1 MTHPVSKFQLLLSF
15 KKMVVFSSSDIKKL
29 KKRNIGDFTS
39 IRLII
44 VVQFS
49 IFQFHGCQHQ
59 EQPNSCSPRIF
70 VSSFSIIRSSKGM
83 KHIYVSSA
91 NLQQFRNT
99 TAVTRATEA
108 PTMMPSGHFKD
119 FGNTLLGTQL
129 STFNYILPV
138 TRFLNVRFTLPK
150 SFSYKFMEYRHFTN
164 QRA

>member
-1 MTHPVSKFQLLLSF
+1 
-15 KKMVVFSSSDIKKL
+15 
-29 KKRNIGDFTS
+29 
-39 IRLII
+39 
-44 VVQFS
+44 
-49 IFQFHGCQHQ
+49 
-59 EQPNSCSPRIF
+59 
-70 VSSFSIIRSSKGM
+70 M

-138 TRFLNVRFTLPK
+138 TRFLDERFTSHK
-150 SFSYKFMEYRHFTN
+150 SLFSKFMQYRRFTCFTDLG
-164 QRA
+164 A